1 MEIKRGNIKLE
12 VNKPDV
18 NFDVLKLEQAEKD
31 KKKKRKTRIVVLGA
45 LTMAA
50 AGASKIIKASKN
62 HNKK

>member
-1 MEIKRGNIKLE
+1 MTLE
-12 VNKPDV
+12 TLQKEMMTA
-18 NFDVLKLEQAEKD
+18 LKEKD
-31 KKKKRKTRIVVLGA
+31 KLKKRKTRIVVLGA